1 MNNFVSFYTN
11 VSRYGNQI
19 LYRGYDT
26 EGKPDLRKI
35 KYKPTMYVESKERT
49 SEWHGLDGTP
59 VSPVPLSS
67 MRECKDFVTQYGG
80 MDNYKIFGNTRHI
93 HGCIQQMFP
102 DTIQADTSLINV
114 TTVDIET
121 AFSDGFPRPEEALE
135 EILAITLKSSRS
147 NKYIV
152 FGMKDY
158 QPQQSE
164 LGLEIEYFQF
174 YNEKTMLSAF
184 LEWWKEPFNTPDV
197 ITGWNSRF
205 FDVPYIVNRLAR
217 ILGEEETRHLSPW
230 GKIDQRVV
238 KIMGREQLTFDIVG
252 ISSLDYMDLFKKFA
266 YTYGNQESYSLNHIS
281 SVVLGEK
288 KLDYSD
294 VGNLMDLYENDFQKY
309 IDYNIKDVELVS
321 RMDEK
326 LGLIDLVMT
335 MAYMAGVN
343 FNDTLGTTA
352 IWDCIILRELM
363 KKKIAVPQPK
373 EHKKAAFVGGY
384 VKEPHVGMHDWVM
397 SFDLNSLYPNIII
410 QYNMSPETL
419 IRVPDAKGAKASNG
433 ATFRTDKKGI
443 IPEIVESLY
452 DTRVVTK
459 NEMLQVK
466 QQIEKD
472 GKSDH
477 LIRKATILEN
487 KQMAT
492 KILLNSLY
500 GAMGNRY
507 FRYFDLQVA
516 EGVTTTG
523 QTVIKHSEVAINK
536 YLQKIMEDDKD
547 RVIAMDTDSLYVG
560 VGDFIEKY
568 HSNHSIDVN
577 VDYLD
582 SFAQRALEPVLEKA
596 FQEFSKD
603 TNAFTNRMV
612 MKREVI
618 ADRGIWTAKKRYI
631 LNVYDSEG
639 VRYAEPKLKVMGIE
653 AVKSS
658 TPAICR
664 EAMKQ
669 MFKIIVQ
676 GNESKTQEAIAD
688 FKKGF
693 KNMSP
698 EEISFPR
705 GVSDISSYRDT
716 NLIYRKGTPIHCRG
730 SLLYNYY
737 IKKNGLDR
745 KYRYIN
751 NGDKI
756 KFVYL
761 RKNNPIQQNVIAF
774 PDDKL
779 PEEFG
784 LHDYIDFDLQF
795 QKTFLDPLDIIL
807 KSIDWSAEAVSSLED
822 FFV

>member
-1 MNNFVSFYTN
+1 M
-11 VSRYGNQI
+11 
-19 LYRGYDT
+19 
-26 EGKPDLRKI
+26 
-35 KYKPTMYVESKERT
+35 
-49 SEWHGLDGTP
+49 
-59 VSPVPLSS
+59 
-67 MRECKDFVTQYGG
+67 
-80 MDNYKIFGNTRHI
+80 
-93 HGCIQQMFP
+93 
-102 DTIQADTSLINV
+102 
-114 TTVDIET
+114 
-121 AFSDGFPRPEEALE
+121 
-135 EILAITLKSSRS
+135 
-147 NKYIV
+147 
-152 FGMKDY
+152 
-158 QPQQSE
+158 
-164 LGLEIEYFQF
+164 
-174 YNEKTMLSAF
+174 
-184 LEWWKEPFNTPDV
+184 
-197 ITGWNSRF
+197 
-205 FDVPYIVNRLAR
+205 AR
-217 ILGEEETRHLSPW
+217 VLGEEETRHLSPW

-281 SVVLGEK
+281 SVVLDEK

-343 FNDTLGTTA
+343 YSDTLGTTA
-352 IWDCIILRELM
+352 IWDCIIFCELM
-363 KKKIAVPQPK
+363 KKKVAVPQPK
-373 EHKKAAFVGGY
+373 QHKKSAFVGGY
-384 VKEPHVGMHDWVM
+384 VKEPHVGMHEWVM

-419 IRVPDAKGAKASNG
+419 ISADNPIGAKASNG

-452 DTRVVTK
+452 ETRVVTK
-459 NEMLQVK
+459 KEMLQVK
-466 QQIEKD
+466 QQIETE
-472 GKSDH
+472 GKSDS

-507 FRYFDLQVA
+507 FRYFDLSIA

-523 QTVIKHSEVAINK
+523 QSVIKHGESSVNK
-536 YLQKIMEDDKD
+536 YLQKVMEDDKD

-560 VGDFIEKY
+560 VGDI
-568 HSNHSIDVN
+568 
-577 VDYLD
+577 VDKFCKGDEINFLNK
-582 SFAQRALEPVLEKA
+582 FATEAIEPVLEKA
-596 FQEFSKD
+596 YVNFAKD
-603 TNAFTNRMV
+603 TNAYSNRMV
-612 MKREVI
+612 MGREVI

-631 LNVYDSEG
+631 LNVFDNEG

-658 TPAICR
+658 TPGICR

-676 GNESKTQEAIAD
+676 GDESKTQDAISD

-693 KNMSP
+693 RNMSP
-698 EEISFPR
+698 EEIAFPR

-737 IKKNGLDR
+737 IKKNGLDK
-745 KYRYIN
+745 KYRFIR

-779 PEEFG
+779 PKEFG

-795 QKTFLDPLDIIL
+795 EKTFLDPLDIIL
-807 KSIDWSAEAVSSLED
+807 KSIDWSAESVSNLED
-822 FFV
+822 FFS

>member
-1 MNNFVSFYTN
+1 MNNFKSFYTSVN
-11 VSRYGNQI
+11 RYGNKI

-35 KYKPTMYVESKERT
+35 RYQPTMYVESKEPT

-93 HGCIQQMFP
+93 HGCIQQLYP
-102 DTIQADTSLINV
+102 NTIPADTSLINIAYF
-114 TTVDIET
+114 DIET
-121 AFSDGFPRPEEALE
+121 AYSDGFPHPSEALE
-135 EILAITLKSSRS
+135 EVLAITIKSSRN

-152 FGMKDY
+152 FGTKKY
-158 QPQQSE
+158 EPKQSD
-164 LGLEIEYFQF
+164 LGLEIEYHQF
-174 YNEKTMLSAF
+174 ITEKMMLSAF
-184 LEWWKEPFNTPDV
+184 LNWWKEPYNMPDV

-205 FDVPYIVNRLAR
+205 FDIPYIVNRMAR

-230 GKIDQRVV
+230 GMIDQR
-238 KIMGREQLTFDIVG
+238 KIGIRGREQITFEIVG
-252 ISSLDYMDLFKKFA
+252 VQSLDYMDLFKKFA

-281 SVVLGEK
+281 SVVLDEK

-294 VGNLMDLYENDFQKY
+294 VGDLMQLYENDFQRF

-343 FNDTLGTTA
+343 YSDTLGTTA
-352 IWDCIILRELM
+352 IWDSIIFRELM
-363 KKKIAVPQPK
+363 RKKIVVPQPK

-384 VKEPHVGMHDWVM
+384 VKDPHVGMHDWVM

-419 IRVPDAKGAKASNG
+419 IRLPDAKGAKAANG

-443 IPEIVESLY
+443 IPEIVEKMY
-452 DTRVVTK
+452 ETRVTVK
-459 NEMLQVK
+459 KEMLDVK
-466 QQIEKD
+466 QQIEKE
-472 GKSDH
+472 GKSDS

-523 QTVIKHSEVAINK
+523 QKVIQHGEDAVNK
-536 YLQKIMEDDKD
+536 YLQKVMEDSKD

-560 VGDFIEKY
+560 VGDIVDKFCKDKP
-568 HSNHSIDVN
+568 IDFLN
-577 VDYLD
+577 K
-582 SFAQRALEPVLEKA
+582 FAKEAIEPVLEKA
-596 FQEFSKD
+596 YTKFAED

-612 MKREVI
+612 MSREVI

-631 LNVYDSEG
+631 LNVFDNEG
-639 VRYAEPKLKVMGIE
+639 VRYAKPKLKVMGIE

-658 TPAICR
+658 TPMICR
-664 EAMKQ
+664 DAMKE

-676 GNESKTQEAIAD
+676 GDEKKTQTAISEFRKAFND
-688 FKKGF
+688 
-693 KNMSP
+693 MP
-698 EEISFPR
+698 PRDIAFPR
-705 GVSDISSYRDT
+705 GVSNISDYADKIH
-716 NLIYRKGTPIHCRG
+716 IYSKGTPIHSRG

-737 IKKNGLDR
+737 IKKYGLDR
-745 KYRYIN
+745 KYRYVN

-756 KFVYL
+756 KFIYL
-761 RKNNPIQQNVIAF
+761 RKNNPIKQNVISF
-774 PDDKL
+774 PDDRL
-779 PEEFG
+779 PVELG
-784 LHDYIDFDLQF
+784 LHDYIDRELQF

-807 KSIDWSAEAVSSLED
+807 KSINWSAEPISSLED

>member
-1 MNNFVSFYTN
+1 MNKFSKFYTN

-19 LYRGYDT
+19 LYRGYDI
-26 EGKPDLRKI
+26 EGKPDLKKI
-35 KYKPTMYVESKERT
+35 KYKPTMYVPTKDKT
-49 SEWHGLDGTP
+49 DWYGLDGTP

-67 MRECKDFVTQYGG
+67 MRECKDFVTQYSD

-102 DTIQADTSLINV
+102 NTIQVDTSLINV

-147 NKYIV
+147 EKYIV

-158 QPQQSE
+158 QPKQSE
-164 LGLEIEYFQF
+164 LNLEIEYFQF

-205 FDVPYIVNRLAR
+205 FDIPYIVNRLAR

-230 GKIDQRVV
+230 GMIDQR
-238 KIMGREQLTFDIVG
+238 KIGIRGREQITFDIVG

-352 IWDCIILRELM
+352 IWDCIIFRELM

-373 EHKKAAFVGGY
+373 QHKKSAFVGGY
-384 VKEPHVGMHDWVM
+384 VKDPQVGMHDWVM

-419 IRVPDAKGAKASNG
+419 ITHDNGLGATTSNG
-433 ATFRTDKKGI
+433 AVFRTDKKGI

-452 DTRVVTK
+452 ETRVVTK

-466 QQIEKD
+466 QQIEKE
-472 GKSDH
+472 GKTDS
-477 LIRKATILEN
+477 LIRKSTILEN
-487 KQMAT
+487 
-492 KILLNSLY
+492 
-500 GAMGNRY
+500 NRWP
-507 FRYFDLQVA
+507 
-516 EGVTTTG
+516 
-523 QTVIKHSEVAINK
+523 
-536 YLQKIMEDDKD
+536 
-547 RVIAMDTDSLYVG
+547 
-560 VGDFIEKY
+560 
-568 HSNHSIDVN
+568 
-577 VDYLD
+577 
-582 SFAQRALEPVLEKA
+582 QR
-596 FQEFSKD
+596 
-603 TNAFTNRMV
+603 
-612 MKREVI
+612 
-618 ADRGIWTAKKRYI
+618 
-631 LNVYDSEG
+631 
-639 VRYAEPKLKVMGIE
+639 
-653 AVKSS
+653 
-658 TPAICR
+658 
-664 EAMKQ
+664 
-669 MFKIIVQ
+669 
-676 GNESKTQEAIAD
+676 
-688 FKKGF
+688 
-693 KNMSP
+693 
-698 EEISFPR
+698 
-705 GVSDISSYRDT
+705 
-716 NLIYRKGTPIHCRG
+716 
-730 SLLYNYY
+730 
-737 IKKNGLDR
+737 
-745 KYRYIN
+745 
-751 NGDKI
+751 
-756 KFVYL
+756 
-761 RKNNPIQQNVIAF
+761 
-774 PDDKL
+774 
-779 PEEFG
+779 
-784 LHDYIDFDLQF
+784 
-795 QKTFLDPLDIIL
+795 
-807 KSIDWSAEAVSSLED
+807 
-822 FFV
+822 FF

>member
-26 EGKPDLRKI
+26 EGKPDFRKI
-35 KYKPTMYVESKERT
+35 RYSPTMYVESKELT
-49 SEWHGLDGTP
+49 SDWHGLDGTP
-59 VSPVPLSS
+59 VKPVPLSS
-67 MRECKDFVTQYGG
+67 MRECKDFITQYG
-80 MDNYKIFGNTRHI
+80 DVDKFKIFGNTRHI

-147 NKYIV
+147 DKYIV

-205 FDVPYIVNRLAR
+205 FDIPYIVNRLAR

-343 FNDTLGTTA
+343 YSDTLGTTA
-352 IWDCIILRELM
+352 IWDCIIFRELM
-363 KKKIAVPQPK
+363 KKKVAVPQPK
-373 EHKKAAFVGGY
+373 QHKKSAFVGGY
-384 VKEPHVGMHDWVM
+384 VKEPHVGMHEWVM

-419 IRVPDAKGAKASNG
+419 ISADNPIGAKASNG

-452 DTRVVTK
+452 ETRVVTK
-459 NEMLQVK
+459 KEMLQVK
-466 QQIEKD
+466 QQIETE
-472 GKSDH
+472 GKSDS

-507 FRYFDLQVA
+507 FRYFDLSIA

-523 QTVIKHSEVAINK
+523 QSVIKHGESSVNK
-536 YLQKIMEDDKD
+536 YLQKVMEDDKD

-560 VGDFIEKY
+560 VGDI
-568 HSNHSIDVN
+568 
-577 VDYLD
+577 VDKFCKGDEINFLNK
-582 SFAQRALEPVLEKA
+582 FATEAIEPVLEKA
-596 FQEFSKD
+596 YDNFAKD
-603 TNAFTNRMV
+603 TNAYSNRMV
-612 MKREVI
+612 MGREVI

-631 LNVYDSEG
+631 LNVFDNEG

-658 TPAICR
+658 TPGICR

-676 GNESKTQEAIAD
+676 GDESQTQDAISD

-693 KNMSP
+693 RNMSP
-698 EEISFPR
+698 EEIAFPR

-737 IKKNGLDR
+737 IKKNGLDK
-745 KYRYIN
+745 KYRFIR

-761 RKNNPIQQNVIAF
+761 RRNNPIQQNVIAF

-779 PEEFG
+779 PEELG
-784 LHDYIDFDLQF
+784 LHDWIDHDLQF

-807 KSIDWSAEAVSSLED
+807 RSIDWSAEATSSLED
-822 FFV
+822 FFA

>member
-1 MNNFVSFYTN
+1 MNNFVNFYTN
-11 VSRYGNQI
+11 VSRYGNKI

-26 EGKPDLRKI
+26 EGKPDFRKI
-35 KYKPTMYVESKERT
+35 KYQPTMYVATNDKT
-49 SEWHGLDGTP
+49 DWHGLDGTP
-59 VSPVPLSS
+59 VKPVPLSS
-67 MRECKDFVTQYGG
+67 MRECKDFVTQYGD

-93 HGCIQQMFP
+93 HGCIQSIFP
-102 DTIQADTSLINV
+102 NTIPADTSLINV

-121 AFSDGFPRPEEALE
+121 AFSDGFPRPEEAIE

-147 NKYIV
+147 DKYIV

-158 QPQQSE
+158 EPKKSE
-164 LGLEIEYFQF
+164 LDLEIEYFQF

-184 LEWWKEPFNTPDV
+184 LEWWKEPHNLPDI

-205 FDVPYIVNRLAR
+205 FDIPYIVNRMAR

-230 GKIDQRVV
+230 GQIDQRNI
-238 KIMGREQLTFDIVG
+238 KIMGREQLTFEIVG

-294 VGNLMDLYENDFQKY
+294 VGNLMQLYDNDFQRY

-321 RMDEK
+321 RMDKK

-343 FNDTLGTTA
+343 YNDTLGTTA
-352 IWDCIILRELM
+352 IWDCIIFRELM

-373 EHKKAAFVGGY
+373 SHKKSAFVGGY
-384 VKEPHVGMHDWVM
+384 VKEPQVGMHDWVM

-419 IRVPDAKGAKASNG
+419 ITHDNGVGATTSNG

-452 DTRVVTK
+452 ETRVVTK
-459 NEMLQVK
+459 KEMLQVK

-472 GKSDH
+472 GKSDS
-477 LIRKATILEN
+477 LIRKASILEN
-487 KQMAT
+487 KQMST

-507 FRYFDLQVA
+507 FRYFDLSIA

-523 QTVIKHSEVAINK
+523 QTVIKHGEIAVNK
-536 YLQKIMEDDKD
+536 YLQKVMEDNKD

-568 HSNHSIDVN
+568 HPNHTTDIN

-582 SFAQRALEPVLEKA
+582 AFAQRALEPVLESAYKQFA
-596 FQEFSKD
+596 KD
-603 TNAFTNRMV
+603 TNAYTNRMV
-612 MKREVI
+612 MGREVI

-631 LNVYDSEG
+631 LNVYDNEG

-658 TPAICR
+658 TPGICR

-676 GNESKTQEAIAD
+676 GDESKTQDAISD

-693 KNMSP
+693 RNMSP

-705 GVSDISSYRDT
+705 GVTDISSYRDT

-737 IKKNGLDR
+737 IKKNGLDK
-745 KYRYIN
+745 KYRYIR

-795 QKTFLDPLDIIL
+795 EKTFLDPLDIIL
-807 KSIDWSAEAVSSLED
+807 KSIDWSAEAVSNLED
-822 FFV
+822 FFA

>member
-352 IWDCIILRELM
+352 IWDCIIFRELM
-363 KKKIAVPQPK
+363 RKNIAVPQPK

>member
-1 MNNFVSFYTN
+1 MNKFSKFYTN

-19 LYRGYDT
+19 LYRGYDI
-26 EGKPDLRKI
+26 EGKPDLKKI
-35 KYKPTMYVESKERT
+35 KYKPTMYVPTKDKT
-49 SEWHGLDGTP
+49 DWYGLDGTP

-67 MRECKDFVTQYGG
+67 MRECKDFVTQYSD

-102 DTIQADTSLINV
+102 NTIQVDTSLINV

-147 NKYIV
+147 DKYIV

-205 FDVPYIVNRLAR
+205 FDIPYIVNRLAR
-217 ILGEEETRHLSPW
+217 VLGEEETKHLSPW
-230 GKIDQRVV
+230 GMIEQQKIGIR
-238 KIMGREQLTFDIVG
+238 GREQVTFNIIG

-343 FNDTLGTTA
+343 YSDTLGTTA
-352 IWDCIILRELM
+352 IWDCIIFRELM

-373 EHKKAAFVGGY
+373 QHKKSAFVGGY
-384 VKEPHVGMHDWVM
+384 VKEPHVGMHEWVM

-419 IRVPDAKGAKASNG
+419 ISADNPIGAKASNG

-452 DTRVVTK
+452 ETRVVTK
-459 NEMLQVK
+459 KEMLQVK
-466 QQIEKD
+466 QQIETE
-472 GKSDH
+472 GKSDS

-507 FRYFDLQVA
+507 FRYFDLSIA

-523 QTVIKHSEVAINK
+523 QSVIKHGESSVNK
-536 YLQKIMEDDKD
+536 YLQKVMEDDKD

-560 VGDFIEKY
+560 VGDI
-568 HSNHSIDVN
+568 
-577 VDYLD
+577 VDKFCKGDEINFLNK
-582 SFAQRALEPVLEKA
+582 FATEAIEPVLEKA
-596 FQEFSKD
+596 YDNFAKD
-603 TNAFTNRMV
+603 TNAYSNRMV
-612 MKREVI
+612 MGREVI

-631 LNVYDSEG
+631 LNVFDNEG

-658 TPAICR
+658 TPGICR

-676 GNESKTQEAIAD
+676 GDESQTQDAISD

-693 KNMSP
+693 RNMSP
-698 EEISFPR
+698 EEIAFPR

-737 IKKNGLDR
+737 IKKNGLDK
-745 KYRYIN
+745 KYRFIR

-795 QKTFLDPLDIIL
+795 EKTFLDPLDIIL
-807 KSIDWSAEAVSSLED
+807 KSIDWSAESVSNLED
-822 FFV
+822 FFS